1 MGKPAA
7 KPGQG
12 ILSPANGVIRTSMP
26 GAVDRLGGLFF
37 RLILI
42 AGLEAAA
49 QAQPADRP
57 SVPPQLP
64 LDLPGALSSS
74 SGPPRIGFE
83 SYGGAEVCLGRN
95 RRRQIVATQGFK
107 R

>member
-57 SVPPQLP
+57 SVPPNFLSTSRERSPAHQARH
-64 LDLPGALSSS
+64 GSALS
-74 SGPPRIGFE
+74 RMA
-83 SYGGAEVCLGRN
+83 GGEVCLGRN